1 MAIANRHLARILV
14 VLVTALCIASLTHP
28 GTAMAVTAGEVSE
41 DAPVNESA
49 PWYYADSIVESAS
62 DIQPD
67 DLMSATKADFDLLQP
82 FGSLGN
88 WFARTMY
95 DLLAGGTNVL
105 SSAADQFISQIS
117 TGELFG
123 DAFGAGSAYRDAYL
137 IVVRVA
143 ENVIVPVANGF
154 LGLSFVFSLM
164 SFGREAGM
172 GGRHGTDLFAS
183 YIWLAAK
190 YVLLSSCI
198 SHSVDLMLGIFGI
211 VNEVGRGMQALGGLG
226 ALTMTGF
233 SDSFMAICRS
243 LTYAQGAGA
252 AVVILLFALVCLGAA
267 ALTAIYTQVVVVLRI
282 FEVCILMAFS
292 GFAFVMLGHQGTR
305 EAGIRYIKRFGS
317 VCVQALVILLVV
329 GLGSVFMSVSIG
341 LFANA
346 GGTDLVSMLMNVVG
360 PLVSCIAIF
369 LMVKMSRDV
378 ANAIVGL

>member
-1 MAIANRHLARILV
+1 MVALVFSMALLLPSAAF
-14 VLVTALCIASLTHP
+14 AK
-28 GTAMAVTAGEVSE
+28 TAGEIPD
-41 DAPVNESA
+41 DAPVNGSA
-49 PWYYADSIVESAS
+49 PWYYADSVVESAGE
-62 DIQPD
+62 IQPD
-67 DLMSATKADFDLLQP
+67 DLMSATEPTFDITH
-82 FGSLGN
+82 LGN
-88 WFARTMY
+88 IWNCLGRTTY
-95 DLLAGGTNVL
+95 DGVSSITHIL
-105 SSAADQFISQIS
+105 SSTADQFISQIS

-164 SFGREAGM
+164 SFGREAGI

-183 YIWLAAK
+183 YIWIAVK

-211 VNEVGRGMQALGGLG
+211 VNEIGQGMQNLGGLG
-226 ALTMTGF
+226 TLTMTGF
-233 SDSFMAICRS
+233 TDSFMSICRS
-243 LTYAQGAGA
+243 LTFAQGWGA
-252 AVVILLFALVCLGAA
+252 AAGVALFALVCLGAA
-267 ALTAIYTQVVVVLRI
+267 ALTAIYTQVVVVIRI

-305 EAGIRYIKRFGS
+305 EAGIRYIKRFGA

-329 GLGSVFMSVSIG
+329 GLGSVFMSVSID

-369 LMVKMSRDV
+369 LMVKMSRDI